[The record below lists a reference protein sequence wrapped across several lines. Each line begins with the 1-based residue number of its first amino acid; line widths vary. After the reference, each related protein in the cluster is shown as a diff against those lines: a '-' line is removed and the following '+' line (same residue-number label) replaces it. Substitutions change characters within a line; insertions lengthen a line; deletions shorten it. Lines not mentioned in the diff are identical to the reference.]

1 MNNAEAVVQ
10 AAVQQRQAIETQ
22 RQAQQQPPQ
31 EVQIRHI
38 RQAERRPGQV
48 RSVACVVS

>member
-1 MNNAEAVVQ
+1 
-10 AAVQQRQAIETQ
+10 
-22 RQAQQQPPQ
+22 
-31 EVQIRHI
+31 VQIRHI